1 MVAVLT
7 TFVLAVVARC
17 RFATANHQPAY
28 PSADNA
34 ALGDCDGFNL
44 ISATG
49 DAAMT
54 VRELKKILDQC
65 SDETLVLVTRTVYN
79 GWRDETSVE
88 NADCY
93 LSDEGIVLAD
103 VNTVRFVD
111 EYDDLGFSEHMKLNG

>member
-1 MVAVLT
+1 
-7 TFVLAVVARC
+7 
-17 RFATANHQPAY
+17 
-28 PSADNA
+28 
-34 ALGDCDGFNL
+34 
-44 ISATG
+44 
-49 DAAMT
+49 MT

-65 SDETLVLVTRTVYN
+65 SDETLVLVTRTFYN

-103 VNTVRFVD
+103 VDTVRFVD